1 MSPFTQE
8 HEVRSHQRSPPR
20 RSATDP
26 KCGQHAFHSARS
38 NQRPARNVEDR
49 PPPHDDRSGGLRAVR
64 GCRPVEKPGSTTL
77 PARRLSAIVRSL
89 TADKAT
95 LPSRKSPKSKS
106 STFARSSGTPMLPG
120 VARKVWPPRCA
131 KLFIVPPVPSRATLA
146 KRFCASAACTWNA
159 ALSTSSTKADCA
171 EPPSREQ
178 KISLNATRSR
188 RLALI

>member
-1 MSPFTQE
+1 MKFAVTKEALLDGLQRIQNVVST
-8 HEVRSHQRSPPR
+8 RSTLPVLTNALLETSK
-20 RSATDP
+20 T
-26 KCGQHAFHSARS
+26 
-38 NQRPARNVEDR
+38 
-49 PPPHDDRSGGLRAVR
+49 GLRLTTTDLEVCVR
-64 GCRPVEKPGSTTL
+64 CEVAAQVEKPGSTTL

-89 TADKAT
+89 TADKGYFAIEEIAQIQEFDIRT
-95 LPSRKSPKSKS
+95 VIGDANAARRRKE
-106 STFARSSGTPMLPG
+106 
-120 VARKVWPPRCA
+120 VWPPRCA

-188 RLALI
+188 RLALT